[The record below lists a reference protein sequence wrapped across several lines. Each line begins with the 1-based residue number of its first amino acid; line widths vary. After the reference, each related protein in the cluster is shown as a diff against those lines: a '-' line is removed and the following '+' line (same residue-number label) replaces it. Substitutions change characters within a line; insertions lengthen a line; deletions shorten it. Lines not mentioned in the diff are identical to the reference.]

1 MQDLK
6 QAGLTSRIGV
16 PVSGEIA
23 RDPSGPDQFDKEDV
37 CRLIVEKAYEGIIVA
52 QNDRVCFVNKRMSD
66 LTGYPQDELLSMS
79 GIDLVHPDDK
89 EWVADRLNRRLNGE
103 NVENTYPVRVIT
115 KKEEV
120 KWVQATAIEI
130 SWEGRPAVLGF
141 LADISAQKQA
151 ETALKE
157 SEMRYRNIV
166 DNAVVGVYETNVP
179 GDIIYVNDAI
189 LRFFGY
195 DSPDEAIGQ
204 NVEIAYKDLRDRDV
218 FVQILKKT
226 GYVENF
232 ELELVTKTGRS
243 KSAIVTAVLNG
254 DKISGMLLDISTHK
268 KDQEALTTLIN
279 ATHDIALLIEPDGTV
294 AATNSRAAKTLSK
307 TPKELIGKCIYKFF
321 PHDLAKY
328 RKEYLEDA
336 MLKKRPAQHIEKH
349 RGYYYIT
356 NIFPILDSQDNVRY
370 LAIFVKNITGLKKI
384 EAALRDSEKQYR
396 NIVDTALIG
405 VYETSLD
412 GEIGYVNEAM
422 ARIFGFDSSAEMIGT
437 GTAVR
442 YTNTKDRKILIRNL
456 KKYGR
461 AENFEIEA
469 VTRSGET
476 KKVMISAVLD
486 GDKITGM
493 IMDITDRKIA
503 EEELKKAHDKLEY
516 RVAERTKELKRQ
528 TVNLAETNTALKVLL
543 KKRNEDKSEM
553 EEKIITNVKELVLPY
568 LEKVKRKVK
577 DKKLQSYLD
586 VLETNLSN
594 IVSPFSN
601 KLSSKY
607 MNLTS
612 AEIEVAD
619 LVKHGKSTKEIA
631 DLLNVSIK
639 TVETHRVNMRKKL
652 GITNRKVNLRTYLLS
667 LA

>member
-6 QAGLTSRIGV
+6 KAGLTSRIGV

-37 CRLIVEKAYEGIIVA
+37 CDLIVEKGFEGIIVA
-52 QNDRVCFVNKRMSD
+52 QNDRVCFVNKRVSD
-66 LTGYPQDELLSMS
+66 LTGYTRDELLSMS
-79 GIDLVHPDDK
+79 WIDLVHPDDK
-89 EWVADRLNRRLNGE
+89 EWVADRFNRRLNGA
-103 NVENTYPVRVIT
+103 NVENTYSVRFIT
-115 KKEEV
+115 KEEEV
-120 KWVQATAIEI
+120 KWIQANAIQL

-141 LADISAQKQA
+141 LTEISTQKQA
-151 ETALKE
+151 EAALKE
-157 SEMRYRNIV
+157 SDRYRNIV
-166 DNAVVGVYETNVP
+166 DSAVVGVYETNML
-179 GDIIYVNDAI
+179 GDILYVNDALLKI
-189 LRFFGY
+189 FEY
-195 DSPDEAIGQ
+195 DSPDEVIGK
-204 NVEIAYKDLRDRDV
+204 NVEIGYKDLRERDAL
-218 FVQILKKT
+218 VQILKKK
-226 GYVENF
+226 GRVENF

-254 DKISGMLLDISTHK
+254 DKISGMLL
-268 KDQEALTTLIN
+268 ETTLIN
-279 ATHDIALLIEPDGTV
+279 ATHDSALLIEPDGTV
-294 AATNSRAAKTLSK
+294 ATINSRAAKTLRK
-307 TPKELIGKCIYKFF
+307 IPDELISKCIYKFF
-321 PHDLAKY
+321 PQDLAKY
-328 RKEYLEDA
+328 RKEYIEDA
-336 MLKKRPAQHIEKH
+336 LLKKRPAQHIEQH
-349 RGYYYIT
+349 RGRYYIT
-356 NIFPILDSQDNVRY
+356 NIFPILDSEDNVRY
-370 LAIFVKNITGLKKI
+370 LAIFVKDITAFKKI

-412 GEIGYVNEAM
+412 GEIRYVNEAM

-437 GTAVR
+437 DTVVR
-442 YTNTKDRKILIRNL
+442 YTNTKNRKILIGNL

-461 AENFEIEA
+461 VENFEIEA

-476 KKVMISAVLD
+476 KKVIISAVLD

-528 TVNLAETNTALKVLL
+528 TVHLAESNTALKVLL

-652 GITNRKVNLRTYLLS
+652 GITNKKANLRTSLLS
-667 LA
+667 LG